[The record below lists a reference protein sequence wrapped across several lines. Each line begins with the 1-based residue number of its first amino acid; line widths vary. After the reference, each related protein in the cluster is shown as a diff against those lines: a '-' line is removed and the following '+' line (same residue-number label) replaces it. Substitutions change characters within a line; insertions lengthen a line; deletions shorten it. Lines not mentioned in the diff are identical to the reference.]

1 MKNILQILTIILFT
15 STGNLFSQGEKI
27 SPTPN
32 EPVKEINKEPIKQTK
47 LFGSKEHKSSLG
59 ITENKNKESG
69 DVMLKTC
76 LSLAAVIGLIVLIFY
91 ILKKVNGRIYTNGKN
106 NPMRVFSRLPL
117 DNKNYLTLVRVYEE
131 EFLLSVG
138 PNGSTVVARYALI
151 DQEKNDDDESSPV
164 NQDGKRPFVIDQ
176 ETHITSINLKP
187 IRDQENENL

>member
-1 MKNILQILTIILFT
+1 
-15 STGNLFSQGEKI
+15 
-27 SPTPN
+27 
-32 EPVKEINKEPIKQTK
+32 
-47 LFGSKEHKSSLG
+47 
-59 ITENKNKESG
+59 
-69 DVMLKTC
+69 MLKTC